1 MASALHI
8 GYREAKGHAIIFACV
23 GWLSVL
29 SFGLLGTGDRSI
41 FGPLKWSDFV
51 HFYTLGQIART
62 GPPSLLYD
70 ADAQYV
76 RQVELVPAS
85 AGRGF
90 LPIYGPQTALLFAPL
105 SLLPYLLAGWLWAT
119 ITIAIYLWAVWNAAR
134 KARSV
139 FRDEV
144 FVFAAALAFPPVW
157 LLPMYGQT
165 TVVPL
170 FAFAAGWLALEADR
184 PFAAGL
190 ALGLLAV
197 KPQLGLV
204 LAPVAFV
211 AAEWRLIGG
220 VVISVLAQFTAAL
233 AWFGP
238 SVFPE
243 YLRALRGLPA
253 RTALLEPDAYKMHSI
268 AALTRL
274 LPEPANFGTW
284 AALSLLIIIATV
296 AIWRRCRPAR
306 VRCGVLVL
314 GSVLVSPH
322 TAVYDVTLVALPVLW
337 LGGWLLEQNLDA
349 TWFWQSVYWLAVAL
363 FLPTALLL
371 KVQVS
376 VIIMGTLFVRVALCC
391 WKSGS
396 VPSARRAII
405 GVSSDAGRI
414 TGPL

>member
-1 MASALHI
+1 MTSALHI
-8 GYREAKGHAIIFACV
+8 GYREAKGHAILFACV
-23 GWLSVL
+23 GGLSVL
-29 SFGLLGTGDRSI
+29 SFGLLGAGDRSI
-41 FGPLKWSDFV
+41 FGPLKWNDFV

-70 ADAQYV
+70 ADAQYI

-85 AGRGF
+85 VGRGF

-119 ITIAIYLWAVWNAAR
+119 ITIAIYLWAVWIASR

-139 FRDEV
+139 FYDEA
-144 FVFAAALAFPPVW
+144 FVIAAALAFPPVW

-165 TVVPL
+165 TIVPL
-170 FAFAAGWLALEADR
+170 FAFAAGWLALEAER

-220 VVISVLAQFTAAL
+220 VLVSVGVQFTAAL

-238 SVFPE
+238 SVFPD
-243 YLRALRGLPA
+243 YLRALRRLPIS
-253 RTALLEPDAYKMHSI
+253 TALLEPDAYKMHSI
-268 AALTRL
+268 TALTKL
-274 LPEPANFGTW
+274 LPGHANFVTW
-284 AALSLLIIIATV
+284 AGLSLLIVIAT
-296 AIWRRCRPAR
+296 ASIWRHSRSPR
-306 VRCGVLVL
+306 VRFGVLVL

-322 TAVYDVTLVALPVLW
+322 TAIYDVTVVALPVIW

-363 FLPTALLL
+363 FLPTALLI
-371 KVQVS
+371 KVQLS
-376 VIIMGTLFVRVALCC
+376 VVIMAVMFVRVALRC
-391 WKSGS
+391 W
-396 VPSARRAII
+396 
-405 GVSSDAGRI
+405 
-414 TGPL
+414 TGGATLRQTEAL

>member
-8 GYREAKGHAIIFACV
+8 GYREAKGHAIIFACI

-29 SFGLLGTGDRSI
+29 SFGVLGAGDRSI

-119 ITIAIYLWAVWNAAR
+119 ITVAIYSLGCLECGKER
-134 KARSV
+134 LDPF

-144 FVFAAALAFPPVW
+144 FVIAAALAFPPAW

-165 TVVPL
+165 TAVPL
-170 FAFAAGWLALEADR
+170 FAFAAGWLAFETDQ
-184 PFAAGL
+184 PFVAGL

-220 VVISVLAQFTAAL
+220 VVVSVAVQFTAAL

-238 SVFPE
+238 SVFPD
-243 YLRALRGLPA
+243 YLQALRRLPA
-253 RTALLEPDAYKMHSI
+253 STALLEPDAYKMHSI
-268 AALTRL
+268 AALTKL
-274 LPEPANFGTW
+274 LPGPANFVTW
-284 AALSLLIIIATV
+284 AALSLTDCHRDRL
-296 AIWRRCRPAR
+296 RS
-306 VRCGVLVL
+306 GD
-314 GSVLVSPH
+314 
-322 TAVYDVTLVALPVLW
+322 AV
-337 LGGWLLEQNLDA
+337 
-349 TWFWQSVYWLAVAL
+349 
-363 FLPTALLL
+363 
-371 KVQVS
+371 
-376 VIIMGTLFVRVALCC
+376 
-391 WKSGS
+391 
-396 VPSARRAII
+396 ARRASAAAFWCS
-405 GVSSDAGRI
+405 VRYW
-414 TGPL
+414 